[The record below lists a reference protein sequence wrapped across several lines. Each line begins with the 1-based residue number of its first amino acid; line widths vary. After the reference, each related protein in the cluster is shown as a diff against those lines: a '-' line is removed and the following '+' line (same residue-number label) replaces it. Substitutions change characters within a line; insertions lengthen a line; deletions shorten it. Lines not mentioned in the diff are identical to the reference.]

1 MAIYSPMYMISRR
14 PAPIETVG
22 GDTRATAPFVI
33 TDGLRMLE
41 VFHVQDMAYEV
52 GDPTL
57 RQGNH
62 SQDMLMAYLPK
73 ERILYNA
80 DLYSP
85 PAAGAALPAQTA
97 ASKTLYQNILK
108 LKLDVAEHVPTHGR
122 VGTHEEFLKM
132 FPKGG
137 NTN

>member
-1 MAIYSPMYMISRR
+1 
-14 PAPIETVG
+14 
-22 GDTRATAPFVI
+22 
-33 TDGLRMLE
+33 MLE
-41 VFHVQDMAYEV
+41 VFHVQDMAYEL
-52 GDPTL
+52 GDPSL

-85 PAAGAALPAQTA
+85 PAAGAAAPAQTP
-97 ASKTLYQNILK
+97 ASKTLYQNMLK
-108 LKLDVAEHVPTHGR
+108 LKLDVAQHVPTHGR
-122 VGTHEEFLKM
+122 VGTNEEFMKI
-132 FPKGG
+132 FAKAG